1 MTLQSDILYK
11 LFLRGTDLDT
21 DTTTLGYSRKDVK
34 AAFMEYTK
42 VTFDDTEELTP
53 IKAQKLWFHKFIR
66 RDWRMPD
73 AFFSLGAMTQV
84 DIKGLNDTYVK
95 GEITYAEFLGNAL
108 AKAPLSHTSAL
119 FAACVLNETY
129 GHRFLS
135 MLSYVKEFADEKT
148 YRSSIFVAALCLC
161 GHIDRETKS
170 MKGNSS
176 TLISYLSQAPLFS
189 RKGTYRGPIELGY
202 IQTVVNSFEDTT
214 L

>member
-11 LFLRGTDLDT
+11 LFLRGTDLDN
-21 DTTTLGYSRKDVK
+21 DTTTLGYSRKDVE

-42 VTFDDTEELTP
+42 TTFGDTESLTP
-53 IKAQKLWFHKFIR
+53 TKAQKLWFHKFLD

-73 AFFSLGAMTQV
+73 VFLSMGATKQV

-95 GEITYAEFLGNAL
+95 GEITYAQFLGNTL
-108 AKAPLSHTSAL
+108 AKAPLSHSSAL
-119 FAACVLNETY
+119 FVACALNETY

-135 MLSYVKEFADEKT
+135 MLTYVKEFAEGGT
-148 YRSSIFVAALCLC
+148 PRSSIFVAALCMC
-161 GHIDRETKS
+161 GHVDRETKS

-176 TLISYLSQAPLFS
+176 TLISYLSQSPLFS
-189 RKGTYRGPIELGY
+189 RKGKYRGPTELAY
-202 IQTVVNSFEDTT
+202 VQTVVNSFEDTT